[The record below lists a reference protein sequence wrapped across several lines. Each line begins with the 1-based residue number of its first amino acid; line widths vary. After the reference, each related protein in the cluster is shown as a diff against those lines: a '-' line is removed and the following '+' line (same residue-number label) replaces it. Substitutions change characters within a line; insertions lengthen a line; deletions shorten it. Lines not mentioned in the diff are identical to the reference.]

1 MYVYFE
7 DTPHLACSH
16 SPTLLPPEERRGGSW
31 HRRPTARQQ
40 GPKGDELV
48 RVAKAK
54 PLGQSTPASESSFR
68 VPGRIINPKES
79 ARFGPKRPVDAHF
92 RSAPSGAPTP
102 NRSKPPRQTRIEAAQ
117 GPSPHP
123 LQSSTR
129 LAQPSTRYAPSNFAS
144 RRLLLKSATDR
155 RQQPPASRKFG
166 SYLRNTRSKQQKSPE
181 LPAVAQS
188 PTAQHHTPA
197 EGNRL
202 HDQLRGEFNPPDR
215 HRHHQNCTP
224 D

>member
-1 MYVYFE
+1 MYSE

-16 SPTLLPPEERRGGSW
+16 HPHSPTPIPPEDRRGGSQP
-31 HRRPTARQQ
+31 RRPTARQQ

-129 LAQPSTRYAPSNFAS
+129 LAQPSTRYAPSNFAA

-155 RQQPPASRKFG
+155 RQQPSASRKLG
-166 SYLRNTRSKQQKSPE
+166 SYLRNTRSEQQKNPG
-181 LPAVAQS
+181 LPTFSQP
-188 PTAQHHTPA
+188 PTAQPHTSA
-197 EGNRL
+197 EGNCF
-202 HDQLRGEFNPPDR
+202 HGQLRGEFNPPDT
-215 HRHHQNCTP
+215 H
-224 D
+224 